1 MLFIDKVI
9 IEVKALVEE
18 NIKHVDNQAIGER
31 IRDEREKLRL
41 TREEFAEM
49 LELSPLYIGQ
59 LERGERQM
67 SLNTLV
73 KVSDYLHIPT
83 DYLIYGKTPENDIE
97 KSRINTLLNKCSK
110 NELSLIEN
118 MIKLILSHRE
128 NKD

>member
-1 MLFIDKVI
+1 LK
-9 IEVKALVEE
+9 E
-18 NIKHVDNQAIGER
+18 NIKHVNNQAIGER

-118 MIKLILSHRE
+118 IIKLILSHRVNE
-128 NKD
+128 N